1 MPLLIQITSGR
12 FDRMM
17 KFPVGRISDP
27 CFMIS
32 WSRSILKRLR
42 KTPDDLLERKETGDV
57 IVKTMDAYRVEDRW
71 RPQVCRIVADTLTT
85 PVSAVEDSF
94 VLGRLKQED
103 RIHEVEFYYPF
114 AFPVGEPLKIPDCD
128 IVAGRRCFIRGFVD
142 LVFRYKGKFFIA
154 DWKSNRLDGGYGRKA
169 LDDCM
174 DAAGYHLQYKL
185 YTVAVLRWLKQ
196 AFGDRFDPDSQ
207 FGGVFYFFLRGM
219 GTGNGN
225 GVYFVSP
232 TEIGTLEHLESEIA
246 KSDIGDHSVMTVFNA
261 GEDQLIQQLVA
272 FKIFEGTEKAT
283 IALLEPFIRRLEL
296 SLLDYMTIRDLVEFG
311 DCRGDLP
318 LVVVL
323 MAMFAGLQEGSLC
336 LDLDQRQFLSQLPAD
351 DRKTATTVFDDF
363 LSGLA
368 AGRYQKLITKNGAEY
383 LPLILDASSGRDLL
397 YFQKYH
403 VHEKRLKDRIEAF
416 LKATVSLTLPDQKID
431 ARIDEIYADQLAIRV
446 GPTHSPIA
454 KDPQQIEAIRLAL
467 KSQFSIISGGPG
479 TGKTSL
485 MVNILRCLV
494 REGIPVSRIILG
506 APTGRAA
513 QRMTETVQN
522 NIASI
527 QELSDDDAALLELK
541 GSTLHKILGYRS
553 YQHEF
558 YYRETNPLPASVVV
572 VDEVSMVDV
581 VMLDKF
587 LQAIDPAQTKLIL
600 LGDKNQLPSVE
611 AGSVFAE
618 MIPDGTRAARFEE
631 RFVVLQKVY
640 RSGTHLLELAN
651 QANQGS
657 FPPFKAVAFDKALSQ
672 ASDQWAFVNAENFG
686 QWQEHL
692 HQWVNVQYLQSD
704 IRW

>member
-1 MPLLIQITSGR
+1 
-12 FDRMM
+12 
-17 KFPVGRISDP
+17 
-27 CFMIS
+27 
-32 WSRSILKRLR
+32 
-42 KTPDDLLERKETGDV
+42 
-57 IVKTMDAYRVEDRW
+57 
-71 RPQVCRIVADTLTT
+71 
-85 PVSAVEDSF
+85 
-94 VLGRLKQED
+94 
-103 RIHEVEFYYPF
+103 
-114 AFPVGEPLKIPDCD
+114 
-128 IVAGRRCFIRGFVD
+128 
-142 LVFRYKGKFFIA
+142 
-154 DWKSNRLDGGYGRKA
+154 
-169 LDDCM
+169 
-174 DAAGYHLQYKL
+174 
-185 YTVAVLRWLKQ
+185 
-196 AFGDRFDPDSQ
+196 
-207 FGGVFYFFLRGM
+207 
-219 GTGNGN
+219 
-225 GVYFVSP
+225 
-232 TEIGTLEHLESEIA
+232 
-246 KSDIGDHSVMTVFNA
+246 MTVFKDSQ
-261 GEDQLIQQLVA
+261 DQLIEHLVA
-272 FKIFEGTEKAT
+272 FKIFEVAEKDT
-283 IALLEPFIRRLEL
+283 ITPLMPFIRRLEL
-296 SLLDYMTIRDLVEFG
+296 SLLDYMTIRDLIELG
-311 DCRGDLP
+311 DCQGDLP

-336 LDLDQRQFLSQLPAD
+336 LNLDQRQFLSHLPAD
-351 DRKTATTVFDDF
+351 DRKTAKTIFDDF

-368 AGRYQKLITKNGAEY
+368 AGRYQKLITKNGGEY
-383 LPLILDASSGRDLL
+383 LPLILDGSSGRDLL

-416 LKATVSLTLPDQKID
+416 LKATVSLTLQDQKVD
-431 ARIDEIYADQLAIRV
+431 ARIDEIYADRHAIRV
-446 GPTHSPIA
+446 GQHNTPIA
-454 KDPQQIEAIRLAL
+454 RDPQQIEAIRLAL

-513 QRMTETVQN
+513 QRMTEMVQN

-527 QELSDDDAALLELK
+527 QERSADDSALLELK

-640 RSGTHLLELAN
+640 RSGTNLLELAN

-657 FPPFKAVAFDKALSQ
+657 FPSFKAVAFDKALSQ
-672 ASDQWAFVNAENFG
+672 ASDQWAFVNAEGFG

-692 HQWVNVQYLQSD
+692 HQWVNVQYLSPISGGEESYAALIKRAVEMTADKITSSEAGRYLLDRIFSVVERARILSFLRNGIYGCTVINDVIADHLIHFFDPSAKRQSD
-704 IRW
+704 GFSGALVIITRNDYSKELFNGDVGVIIKDAHEAYRAFFHRSGTYISFPVNLLPSWEFAFAMTVHKSQGSEFDDVLLVLPDDENHRLLTREIVYTGVTRAKKRVLLYGSQPALNTALQRKIRRQSGLMW